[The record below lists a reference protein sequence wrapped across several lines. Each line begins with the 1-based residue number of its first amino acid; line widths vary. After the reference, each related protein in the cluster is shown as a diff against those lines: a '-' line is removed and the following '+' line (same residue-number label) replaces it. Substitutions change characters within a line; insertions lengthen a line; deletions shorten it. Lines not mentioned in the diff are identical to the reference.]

1 MKFGAILFDLDGT
14 LLNTLEDLA
23 DSVNAAMAYGGYPPH
38 TMDEVKSYVNN
49 GARRLIERACPAGT
63 QGAAIDACLGYFEA
77 HYKQNMNNKTRP
89 YPGVLA
95 MLQQLKAM
103 HVKCAVVSNKFD
115 GAVKPLCAR
124 YFGDLVDAAIGEHE
138 QDGIRRKPWP
148 DTVFEALR
156 VLQVDASQALY
167 VGDSNV
173 DVETARNAGLA
184 CLAVTWGFRS
194 RESLVEAG
202 ATHFADR
209 VDQLIDEAA
218 RIG

>member
-1 MKFGAILFDLDGT
+1 M
-14 LLNTLEDLA
+14 
-23 DSVNAAMAYGGYPPH
+23 
-38 TMDEVKSYVNN
+38 
-49 GARRLIERACPAGT
+49 
-63 QGAAIDACLGYFEA
+63 
-77 HYKQNMNNKTRP
+77 
-89 YPGVLA
+89 
-95 MLQQLKAM
+95 
-103 HVKCAVVSNKFD
+103 
-115 GAVKPLCAR
+115 
-124 YFGDLVDAAIGEHE
+124 
-138 QDGIRRKPWP
+138 
-148 DTVFEALR
+148 FEALR